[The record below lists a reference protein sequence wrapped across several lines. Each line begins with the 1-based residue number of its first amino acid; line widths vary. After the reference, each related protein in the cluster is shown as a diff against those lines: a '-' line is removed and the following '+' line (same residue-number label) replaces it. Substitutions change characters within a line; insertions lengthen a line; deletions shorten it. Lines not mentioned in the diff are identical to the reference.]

1 MKRGISMSDNR
12 RTRHRFHHRRFIF
25 ILIVLLITV
34 LLSFAS
40 GMALGSR
47 KNTPSEITSD
57 LLGQKL
63 RTAKELVTV
72 NYYYTNMGKFENQVD
87 FYGWKVPFTSKSFI
101 VSYDGILKAGVN
113 LDSSEITV
121 DEVTHT
127 ITITLPSSQIL
138 SHEIPAESIQIFDET
153 HNIFN
158 PISLSDYK
166 AFTIDQKEAAEIHAI
181 ENGLLTSAD
190 EKACAEIEE
199 FLGFLPGIRD
209 YTLTVR
215 TAERSTE

>member
-1 MKRGISMSDNR
+1 MPDNR
-12 RTRHRFHHRRFIF
+12 RMRNRFHHRRFI
-25 ILIVLLITV
+25 LIIVVLLTIV
-34 LLSFAS
+34 ALSFAS

-47 KNTPSEITSD
+47 RNTPSAITSD

-113 LDSSEITV
+113 LDTAEITV
-121 DEVTHT
+121 DEASRVV
-127 ITITLPSSQIL
+127 TITLPPSQIL

-158 PISLSDYK
+158 QISLNDYK
-166 AFTIDQKEAAEIHAI
+166 AFTIDQKGAAETHAVD
-181 ENGLLTSAD
+181 NGLLTSAD
-190 EKACAEIEE
+190 EKARAEIEE
-199 FLGFLPGIRD
+199 FLGLLPGIRE
-209 YTLTVR
+209 YTLIVQ
-215 TAERSTE
+215 TAESAVK

>member
-1 MKRGISMSDNR
+1 MSDNR
-12 RTRHRFHHRRFIF
+12 RTQRRFYRRKLIL

-47 KNTPSEITSD
+47 KNTQSAITSD

-87 FYGWKVPFTSKSFI
+87 FYGWKVPFTGKSFI

-113 LDSSEITV
+113 LDTSNITV
-121 DEVTHT
+121 DETSHS
-127 ITITLPSSQIL
+127 ITITLPPSQIL

-166 AFTIDQKEAAEIHAI
+166 AFTIDQKEAAETHAV

-190 EKACAEIEE
+190 EKARAEIEE
-199 FLGFLPGIRD
+199 FLKLLPGMNE
-209 YTLTVR
+209 YTLLVR
-215 TAERSTE
+215 TAERAAE